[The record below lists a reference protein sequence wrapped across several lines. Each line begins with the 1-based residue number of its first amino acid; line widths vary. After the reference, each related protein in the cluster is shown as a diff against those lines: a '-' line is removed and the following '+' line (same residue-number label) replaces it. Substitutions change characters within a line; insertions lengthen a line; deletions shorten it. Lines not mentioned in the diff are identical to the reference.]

1 MNAYTHMHA
10 WACERAY
17 TFVLAGCSCSHSS
30 PFPHPFHASF
40 SVVGSLCCVIFVVGF
55 LYSHMYI
62 HTDTNKIVISMR
74 PIPPTAQMFPTHT
87 SKILCRYLC
96 MYGCMCV
103 YVCVCNHNSRCG
115 VINQR
120 KMQYKRI
127 ARSLRQSSPKVQKY
141 IWYAYT
147 YVCTYIWSIC
157 RPHSHARAYVCKCM
171 HRVYL
176 KCRMS
181 TWMHLSLCVLV
192 CLPFPTISRSGA
204 NSKNNNNYTVVLC
217 SQWLFVR
224 SKHYDKK

>member
-55 LYSHMYI
+55 LYSQMYI

-141 IWYAYT
+141 IWYAYMYGL
-147 YVCTYIWSIC
+147 YVHRIHMHVQMVVSACTEFIWSVEWAHEC
-157 RPHSHARAYVCKCM
+157 TCHF
-171 HRVYL
+171 VY
-176 KCRMS
+176 
-181 TWMHLSLCVLV
+181 
-192 CLPFPTISRSGA
+192 
-204 NSKNNNNYTVVLC
+204 
-217 SQWLFVR
+217 
-224 SKHYDKK
+224 